1 MHAYSSRTTETLEIL
16 NPSRVA
22 PVAEMAPKLFESTVE
37 ALRAETHAAELKRGG
52 IKALLTGSEEGLNE
66 RWGSSAVLLKT
77 GELVK
82 VMDNVTAVHVLTFE
96 LGASPQASCQN

>member
-37 ALRAETHAAELKRGG
+37 ALRAETQAAELS
-52 IKALLTGSEEGLNE
+52 AANWLQTGP
-66 RWGSSAVLLKT
+66 
-77 GELVK
+77 
-82 VMDNVTAVHVLTFE
+82 
-96 LGASPQASCQN
+96 SPAPEMVP